1 MHTPLTPAA
10 RHALRAFA
18 ENLNRNV
25 TLPAPSAAVAELHD
39 AGILRQPRGSL
50 AAHEL
55 TPLGAVVLFRLLAER
70 ANLSPSAMVALVDDA
85 GRLLSPASDA
95 SRPRPAGMLGLRDM
109 MHRDILRAFEPLYAK
124 IERAGVPSH
133 VALPTLVYIVGRYLQ
148 AEGYPLWEALDFVAD
163 ITRKAY
169 ALPGHSPQATEG
181 K

>member
-1 MHTPLTPAA
+1 MLAVASA
-10 RHALRAFA
+10 RAPGRP
-18 ENLNRNV
+18 V
-25 TLPAPSAAVAELHD
+25 TL
-39 AGILRQPRGSL
+39 G
-50 AAHEL
+50 
-55 TPLGAVVLFRLLAER
+55 
-70 ANLSPSAMVALVDDA
+70 
-85 GRLLSPASDA
+85 
-95 SRPRPAGMLGLRDM
+95 
-109 MHRDILRAFEPLYAK
+109 DILRAFEPLYAK